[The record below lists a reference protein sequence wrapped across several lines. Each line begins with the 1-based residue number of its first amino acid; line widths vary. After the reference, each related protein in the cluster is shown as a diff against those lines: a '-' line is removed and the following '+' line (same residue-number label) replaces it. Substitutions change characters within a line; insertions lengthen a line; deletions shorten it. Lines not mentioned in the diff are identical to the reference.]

1 MITFFMVAAEQW
13 EKVAYYFKLKKQ
25 LKPVMVILHAILFS
39 LEDAVV
45 HLTVS
50 NTIWIPTIEN

>member
-1 MITFFMVAAEQW
+1 MVAAEQW
-13 EKVAYYFKLKKQ
+13 KKVAYYFKLKNQ
-25 LKPVMVILHAILFS
+25 LKPVMVILHAISFS

-50 NTIWIPTIEN
+50 DPSGIPTIEN